1 MQRYVLSECRLW
13 QNPDQK
19 ANRGFVEAVIAEFK
33 FTNSDNR
40 RIYCDD
46 YSAILLTFVRR
57 SRLCNK
63 YNRNLPTANV
73 VLFFHR
79 LQFR

>member
-1 MQRYVLSECRLW
+1 MFYRSADYGKT
-13 QNPDQK
+13 P
-19 ANRGFVEAVIAEFK
+19 IK